1 MNKKAICTLTLA
13 LSLSLTSAVLASN
26 VNKER
31 IFGSDRYETSAKI
44 CDSEFANNAEVAF
57 IVSGENFPD
66 ALCTSPLAKRY
77 NAPILLTSKNEL
89 SSNVKERLIKLN
101 VKKVFIIGGN
111 GSVSKKVEDEIK
123 ALNIE
128 VERISGTTRYGT
140 SVKIAEKMDESY
152 EVVVTTSSLFAD
164 ALSIAPIAAMKSMPI
179 LLVNKNNIPKETE
192 EFIKNH
198 NVDKVYLIGG
208 PGVITDAVKNKLP
221 NVERLYG
228 NTRYETNINII
239 NHFRDELDLSKSIVA
254 SGENFPDAL
263 SGSML
268 AAINKTP
275 LVLLNDNPG
284 KATDNFLK
292 GNNDGL
298 KEITILGGLSSIS
311 EDAYSYA
318 IGEKARPQEI
328 LASLSESEIRNYVE
342 NGWDF
347 IINSAVGLN
356 KDILKH
362 GDEVIINDTYYHE
375 LKDEYSTRE
384 GLLKLLSENFSK
396 EYSNKLINSLYYEK
410 VNGKYY
416 IVIGQPGLA
425 FELSKSKIVDK
436 KVQGNKL
443 YITWSGYSEY
453 DEQYLSTKAVLKFE
467 NGKVVV
473 DYYEELSEVGGVA
486 R

>member
-1 MNKKAICTLTLA
+1 MNKKVICTLTLA
-13 LSLSLTSAVLASN
+13 LSISLTSVALASN

-31 IFGSDRYETSAKI
+31 VFGTDRYETSAKI
-44 CDSEFANNAEVAF
+44 CDKGFTSNTEVAF

-66 ALCTSPLAKRY
+66 ALCTSPLAKKY
-77 NAPILLTSKNEL
+77 NAPILLTSKGEL
-89 SSNVKERLIKLN
+89 SSKVKERLIKLN

-111 GSVSKKVEDEIK
+111 GSVSKKVENEIK
-123 ALNIE
+123 SLSIE
-128 VERISGTTRYGT
+128 VERISGEDRYET
-140 SVKIAEKMDESY
+140 SIKIAEKMDENS

-179 LLVNKNNIPKETE
+179 LLVNKDNIPKETE

-198 NVDKVYLIGG
+198 NVNKVYLVGG
-208 PGVITDAVKNKLP
+208 PGVITEAVKNKLP
-221 NVERLYG
+221 NAIRLYG
-228 NTRYETNINII
+228 NNRYETNINII
-239 NHFRDELDLSKSIVA
+239 NHFKDELDLSKSIIA

-284 KATDNFLK
+284 KTTDDFLK
-292 GNNDGL
+292 QNNNTL
-298 KEITILGGLSSIS
+298 KEMIILGGVSGVS

-318 IGEKARPQEI
+318 VGDKARPAEI
-328 LASLSESEIRNYVE
+328 LASLSESEIRNYVQ

-356 KDILKH
+356 KDILKQNNQ
-362 GDEVIINDTYYHE
+362 VIINDNYYHE

-384 GLLKLLSENFSK
+384 GLINLLSQTFSK
-396 EYSNKLINSLYYEK
+396 EYSSKLINSLYYEK

-416 IVIGQPGLA
+416 IVIGQPGMA
-425 FELSKSKIVDK
+425 FDLSKSKIIDK

-453 DEQYLSTKAVLKFE
+453 GEKYPSTKAILKYE

-473 DYYEELSEVGGVA
+473 DYYHELSMVGNVK

>member
-1 MNKKAICTLTLA
+1 MNKKAVCTLTLA
-13 LSLSLTSAVLASN
+13 LSFSLTSAALASN

-31 IFGSDRYETSAKI
+31 IFGLDRYETSAKI
-44 CDSEFANNAEVAF
+44 CDKEFTSNTEVAF

-66 ALCTSPLAKRY
+66 ALCTSPLAKKY

-89 SSNVKERLIKLN
+89 NSNVNERLIKLN

-123 ALNIE
+123 ALNIQ
-128 VERISGTTRYGT
+128 VERISGTTRYET

-152 EVVVTTSSLFAD
+152 EAVVTTSSLFAD

-192 EFIKNH
+192 EFIKNQ
-198 NVDKVYLIGG
+198 NINKVYLIGG
-208 PGVITDAVKNKLP
+208 PGVITDTVKNKLP
-221 NVERLYG
+221 NAERLYG

-239 NHFRDELDLSKSIVA
+239 NHFKDELDLSNPIVA

-298 KEITILGGLSSIS
+298 KEITILGGLSGVS

-328 LASLSESEIRNYVE
+328 LDSLSESEIKSYVQ

-347 IINSAVGLN
+347 IIKSAVGLN
-356 KDILKH
+356 KDILKQNN
-362 GDEVIINDTYYHE
+362 EVIINDTYYHE

-384 GLLKLLSENFSK
+384 GLLSLLNKNFSK
-396 EYSNKLINSLYYEK
+396 EYSSKLINSLYYEK

-416 IVIGQPGLA
+416 IVIGEPGMA
-425 FELSKSKIVDK
+425 FELSKSKIIDK
-436 KVQGNKL
+436 KIQGNKL

-453 DEQYLSTKAVLKFE
+453 DEQYPSTKAVLKFE